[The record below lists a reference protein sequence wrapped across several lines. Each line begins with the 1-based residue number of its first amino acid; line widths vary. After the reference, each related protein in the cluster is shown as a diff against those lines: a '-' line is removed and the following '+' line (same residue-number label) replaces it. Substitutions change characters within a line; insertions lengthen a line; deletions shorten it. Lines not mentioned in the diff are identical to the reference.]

1 MVDTTSDPQ
10 ETLQRS
16 GAFEQA
22 PSESEEWSRLV
33 MEAAPTG
40 MIMVDSGGRIVL
52 ANAQVEKLFGY
63 LRRELIGQ
71 PVDMLVPEGFRTQHP
86 QLRTG
91 FLDAPQARSM
101 GAGRDLYGLRKDGTQ
116 VPVEIGL
123 SRLETPAGKFVLSSI
138 VDITERKQAEDALRA
153 VQTELEERNSE
164 LMAQGDMVRTLSGR
178 LLQAQDEERRH
189 IARELH
195 DGVGQ
200 LLAAIAMNLSIVESE
215 KERLSPIA
223 AKSVEDN
230 LRLVGQVSKDIRT
243 TSYLLHPPLL
253 DEIGLESALAWY
265 VEGFA
270 QRSKIVVSLELSPDL
285 GRLPRDVELSIYR
298 IVQECLT
305 NIHRHSKSLT
315 ATVRLY
321 RSAGEV
327 KVEVKDQGKGIPPEK
342 QLEISSGEASGMGL
356 RGMLERVRLIG
367 GTFDI
372 QSDGR
377 GTLIAVALPLI
388 LGRAEI
394 NRAFPG
400 PRS

>member
-40 MIMVDSGGRIVL
+40 MIMVDSVCRIVL

-285 GRLPRDVELSIYR
+285 GRLPRDVELSLYR

-327 KVEVKDQGKGIPPEK
+327 RLEVKDRGKGIPPEK

-372 QSDGR
+372 QADGR